1 MVSLSIFQWDKIKYR
16 EIMAR
21 KKKPLFG
28 PSTYKKKPKKRR
40 PKRHSKRPNNH
51 SKRKK
56 SRGQGRKRVLRG

>member
-1 MVSLSIFQWDKIKYR
+1 
-16 EIMAR
+16 MAR

-28 PSTYKKKPKKRR
+28 VSNYKKKPKKKR
-40 PKRHSKRPNNH
+40 PKRHSKRPNKY